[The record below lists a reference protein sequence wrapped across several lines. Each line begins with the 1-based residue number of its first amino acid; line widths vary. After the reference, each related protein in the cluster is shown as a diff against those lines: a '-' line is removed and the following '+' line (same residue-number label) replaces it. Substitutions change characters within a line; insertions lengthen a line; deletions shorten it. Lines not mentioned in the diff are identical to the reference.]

1 VEVLR
6 KLGVDSELCELWP
19 NSLAKLMLKDGRRS
33 GHLLFKY
40 VVSPIYSWLALKRI
54 RRDDIV
60 WMYDISLYGNIQ
72 SLWFEKAL
80 KTKGARYIFQLHD
93 NWLSVPGYRE
103 AALKRLD
110 LADLVACLTPG
121 LRNAIRGVR
130 PQMDPQILRGPID
143 VLRLQA
149 LDPPEP
155 SSIPKVIWT
164 GNPKNLKEIPNARE
178 MLGRVF
184 AKHPF
189 DFVVISGC
197 RKPALDLTI
206 PWRWFPYDSE
216 RESERISGSCAGLA
230 PLEDTAYAR
239 CKDVFKVKTYMA
251 CGVPPVATAI
261 GNSLEVIRDGET
273 GFLVDSQVAWE
284 ERLLEL
290 VTSPRRARV
299 MGMAARK
306 QCVEQYSHAAIIPE
320 WIAVLENRFGKIRE
334 SL

>member
-1 VEVLR
+1 
-6 KLGVDSELCELWP
+6 
-19 NSLAKLMLKDGRRS
+19 
-33 GHLLFKY
+33 
-40 VVSPIYSWLALKRI
+40 
-54 RRDDIV
+54 
-60 WMYDISLYGNIQ
+60 MYDISLFANLQ
-72 SLWFEKAL
+72 NTWLEKHIVRS
-80 KTKGARYIFQLHD
+80 GAKYILQFHD
-93 NWLSVPGYRE
+93 DWLAVPGYDRAAE
-103 AALKRLD
+103 ARID
-110 LADLVACLTPG
+110 LASLVGGVTRPLLASIASRTPETPTVL
-121 LRNAIRGVR
+121 LRA
-130 PQMDPQILRGPID
+130 PID